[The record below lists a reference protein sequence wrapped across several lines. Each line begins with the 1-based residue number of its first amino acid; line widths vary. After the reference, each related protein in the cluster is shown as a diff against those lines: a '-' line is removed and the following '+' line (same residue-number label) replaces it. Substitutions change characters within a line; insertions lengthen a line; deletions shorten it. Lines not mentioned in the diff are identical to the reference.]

1 MAISARIPSTLEG
14 DKFIPAIFSKNVLV
28 ALKSRL
34 VVVPLVNHTYEA
46 ELVKGDT
53 LYIPQTNTTTATEVT
68 VGTEGVNDNVFNT
81 ASITLHINQWWE
93 RNVSIDT
100 MSKRQSH
107 VDLTRYAEDE
117 IAYAIS
123 KKIDSTL
130 CALFST
136 LNASTVRGTD
146 GSAWT
151 DVVMTAAVE
160 EVDEEGIDEDNRVW
174 VGDPSV
180 RADIL
185 GIDKFTKADYFAS
198 DAIPTGQFRKNIY
211 GAPLYITNNL
221 TAVSSGTG
229 AYGVYM
235 HRDALAIA
243 ISEAFKPVVV
253 EKPLQHQIIVHGE
266 ALWGVV
272 ELRGLAGVP
281 IYTRL
286 A

>member
-81 ASITLHINQWWE
+81 AAIALSINQWWE